1 MCKNI
6 LKPMTKNLINE
17 VPNYGPECSEVA
29 ASAPSRNN
37 SLFNIVSLEQGVE
50 VATEAIVWVCFILIL
65 FITVMMAFRC
75 WSNRNTAIAEK
86 RTILSQAI

>member
-29 ASAPSRNN
+29 ASAPGRSNF
-37 SLFNIVSLEQGVE
+37 LVNIANIEEGIE

-65 FITVMMAFRC
+65 FITAIMAFRC
-75 WSNRNTAIAEK
+75 WTNRGDVIAEK
-86 RTILSQAI
+86 KTILS